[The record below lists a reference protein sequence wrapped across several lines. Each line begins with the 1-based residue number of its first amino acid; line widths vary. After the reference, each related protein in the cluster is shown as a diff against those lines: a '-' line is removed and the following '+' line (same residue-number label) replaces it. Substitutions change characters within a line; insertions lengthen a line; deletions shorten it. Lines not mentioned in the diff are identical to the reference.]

1 MASTTSAE
9 PIVALKD
16 LFVEEAQLHIR
27 LLSAQI
33 PQAAW
38 LAISSATEDERVV
51 FRSSG
56 SEHFKSMLN
65 TLVKDVCGPLT
76 DCDIIAFFNQ
86 GLRGFFMSTAVL
98 AFVLGD
104 NRKIEDFYR
113 AIGASDRTSPQAWLV
128 KMFLSMSLV
137 LEEFGRE
144 MYKKYNLYI
153 EQDPEYV
160 SLTAHEKAVFGHYK
174 QQKRRNSDA
183 CRTLGPDGK
192 PPEDDDRAI
201 AWSIIQSEG
210 WHDGSGDESGDD
222 DELFLEAYG
231 SEGEEETNEGCYNG
245 GNAYQHSAYPN
256 GEKGPGAITEADEA
270 ARQRPVYIYQGVFG
284 HRGSGAQIIH
294 AAEVGEEGYQPEE
307 GEVRE

>member
-9 PIVALKD
+9 PIVTLKD

-56 SEHFKSMLN
+56 SKHFKSMLN

-76 DCDIIAFFNQ
+76 DSDIIA
-86 GLRGFFMSTAVL
+86 GLRGFFMSTVVL
-98 AFVLGD
+98 GFVLGD
-104 NRKIEDFYR
+104 NPRIEDFYR

-153 EQDPEYV
+153 EQGPEHD

-183 CRTLGPDGK
+183 CRTLGPDGQ

-210 WHDGSGDESGDD
+210 WHDGSDENGDD

-231 SEGEEETNEGCYNG
+231 SEGEDSNEGCYSG
-245 GNAYQHSAYPN
+245 GNAYPN
-256 GEKGPGAITEADEA
+256 GEKGPGAITEADKA
-270 ARQRPVYIYQGVFG
+270 ARYRPVYIYKGVFG
-284 HRGSGAQIIH
+284 YRGSGAQIIH
-294 AAEVGEEGYQPEE
+294 AAEAGEEGYQPEE